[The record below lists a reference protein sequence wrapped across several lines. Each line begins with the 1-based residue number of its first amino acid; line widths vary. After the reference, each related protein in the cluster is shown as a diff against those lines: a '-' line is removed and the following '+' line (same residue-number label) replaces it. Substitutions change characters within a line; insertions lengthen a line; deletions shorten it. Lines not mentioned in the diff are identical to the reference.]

1 MNSCIIWCDLLTCF
15 MCFFIF
21 FFSRTKKKLDQVR
34 QQLKDVKV
42 TDDKAEQLK
51 QQLTDLEKKVRKSQ
65 DITTLNLLEFR
76 TALFAK

>member
-1 MNSCIIWCDLLTCF
+1 MF
-15 MCFFIF
+15 HVFFYF

-51 QQLTDLEKKVRKSQ
+51 QQLTDLEKKVRKS
-65 DITTLNLLEFR
+65 
-76 TALFAK
+76 

>member
-1 MNSCIIWCDLLTCF
+1 MYCNKGNEQLHIKYGVIFWHVSCVFL
-15 MCFFIF
+15 F

-51 QQLTDLEKKVRKSQ
+51 QQLTDLEKKVRKS
-65 DITTLNLLEFR
+65 
-76 TALFAK
+76 

>member
-1 MNSCIIWCDLLTCF
+1 

-21 FFSRTKKKLDQVR
+21 FSRNKKKLDQVR

-51 QQLTDLEKKVRKSQ
+51 QQLTDLEKKVRTIGH
-65 DITTLNLLEFR
+65 DNFELIII
-76 TALFAK
+76 

>member
-15 MCFFIF
+15 MCFLI
-21 FFSRTKKKLDQVR
+21 FFSRNKKKLDQVR

-51 QQLTDLEKKVRKSQ
+51 QQLTDLEKKVRKS
-65 DITTLNLLEFR
+65 
-76 TALFAK
+76 

>member
-21 FFSRTKKKLDQVR
+21 FSRNKKKLDQVR

-51 QQLTDLEKKVRKSQ
+51 QQLTDLEKKVRTIGH
-65 DITTLNLLEFR
+65 DNFELIII
-76 TALFAK
+76 

>member
-1 MNSCIIWCDLLTCF
+1 

-51 QQLTDLEKKVRKSQ
+51 QQLTDLEKKVRKS
-65 DITTLNLLEFR
+65 
-76 TALFAK
+76 